1 MLNIFQIYI
10 EYPNILRPIISI
22 LFSSKNK
29 ITNTIPP
36 HNSRQLIISNSYSID
51 KISKLVRPIFI
62 TYVIYFIS
70 IYYIQKK
77 NSSLVLRS
85 NSTGY
90 QSLRVLSR
98 FAKQLVFI
106 SSESTK
112 EVIDRGII
120 KLFATLHARSRVILI
135 PDRGS

>member
-62 TYVIYFIS
+62 TYFTLL
-70 IYYIQKK
+70 YIDLLYSKK

-85 NSTGY
+85 NSTG
-90 QSLRVLSR
+90 QQPLRMLSR